1 MHKTKE
7 NKYCASITSP
17 VWHDFLTDEAA
28 APVHHRVTGHAGL
41 WLLQQVRLQPSAS
54 HRTGDRQVR
63 AEVHRRVGVLLQ
75 RERANHVPQL
85 RAREH
90 PRQMPPK
97 TSRLHWMGWGVR
109 LQTNARVPIYRRFP
123 AMLLIVPIK
132 HHIFVSRDPA
142 SLGQPTFRQSYS
154 ELGRSPIKDIE
165 RVPKFSRS
173 LVPKPCTYDLLITV
187 Y

>member
-1 MHKTKE
+1 MQLLVIRTLLKGAWIRTYLTEKLYKGNSHAQDQGEQVLRKHHKSSVTRF
-7 NKYCASITSP
+7 SI
-17 VWHDFLTDEAA
+17 LTDETA

-75 RERANHVPQL
+75 RERENHVPQL

-97 TSRLHWMGWGVR
+97 TSRLH
-109 LQTNARVPIYRRFP
+109 
-123 AMLLIVPIK
+123 
-132 HHIFVSRDPA
+132 
-142 SLGQPTFRQSYS
+142 
-154 ELGRSPIKDIE
+154 
-165 RVPKFSRS
+165 
-173 LVPKPCTYDLLITV
+173 
-187 Y
+187 